1 MERHL
6 RRGNDRQPPV
16 GIQLGAGAEGLHHR
30 LLVRQCAVILLD
42 DDVARGKLRFD
53 IAAFVPALR
62 DQIASVV
69 RAAGNERTPIF
80 LRMNADG
87 IVLRRLCIQNR
98 GQNLI
103 FYANKPN
110 RRFRLFACRRRDN
123 RHRIAHAAQMAVE
136 NQPVIR
142 AELRIRLPRLRKTNI
157 RHIVIRQRTGDA
169 RRFQRTRNVDFLNHR
184 VGMRTAQDDDL
195 QAVFRRNI
203 LRIDGLARKQRGGV
217 LLADALSDRPH
228 TRTSPLTTRFKKRR
242 IARFWLI

>member
-1 MERHL
+1 
-6 RRGNDRQPPV
+6 
-16 GIQLGAGAEGLHHR
+16 
-30 LLVRQCAVILLD
+30 
-42 DDVARGKLRFD
+42 
-53 IAAFVPALR
+53 
-62 DQIASVV
+62 
-69 RAAGNERTPIF
+69 
-80 LRMNADG
+80 
-87 IVLRRLCIQNR
+87 
-98 GQNLI
+98 
-103 FYANKPN
+103 
-110 RRFRLFACRRRDN
+110 
-123 RHRIAHAAQMAVE
+123 MAVE

-169 RRFQRTRNVDFLNHR
+169 RRFQRTRNVDLLNHR

-195 QAVFRRNI
+195 QTVFRRNI